1 MSSPKKGSSAF
12 LYSTIGLAV
21 VIAIL
26 VAVNYIASAIPGGID
41 FTEEKVHTLSKGTRT
56 IIKKIPGDE
65 SDEVVDPVTLD
76 YFVTRDTDILPTELQ
91 TVAERIGSFLE
102 QYAQIGGKKIQ
113 LKRHNPEPDTD
124 DEDSARLAG
133 MQAQRG
139 ARGEYYFGL
148 KISYL
153 ENNLVIPFLPAV
165 PQETLEYEVSRA
177 ISQVV
182 STDKPVVAVVSSYE
196 ISGSFGNPM
205 MGGGGRTPAWYFY
218 EDLERDYEVR
228 TLADDIERVPDDI
241 DVLILL
247 HTGKFTPTALF
258 AIDQYVLGG
267 GKLMVCVDP
276 LSITAQ
282 MSKSQQTNPMQPSLG
297 GAPENSNLEKILS
310 AYGYTFGEEIV
321 TDLNLR
327 TPIRGGQENPAL
339 LSLTRDF
346 INQDDPATS
355 RLSDML
361 LLFAGEF
368 KGEPKEGINEEVLIH
383 TSEASSTT
391 DKTMAQQSPQEIM
404 RKFEKSGEKKKL
416 ALRLTGKFPTA
427 FPEGEPENPDAPA
440 PEEGEDGV
448 ADAED
453 AKPAVLT
460 EGNGEGIVILIGDS
474 DFINDQFAIQTMDFF
489 GQRIAQMRNQNLP
502 FFQNSTEILAGD
514 SNLVSIRSRASAIRP
529 FTRIKELE
537 EEANEQ
543 IREELV
549 ELDEKRK
556 EAEARL
562 NVLQAQKDDTQKTI
576 LTPEQQKEIEKFQ
589 EAQAEAMKQQRQ
601 LQKDARKKLNSMIAW
616 IKAGNVALTPLLV
629 AVVGIFISV
638 MRKKKTSAR

>member
-12 LYSTIGLAV
+12 LYSTVGLAV

-26 VAVNYIASAIPGGID
+26 VAVNYIASTIPGGID
-41 FTEEKVHTLSKGTRT
+41 FTQEKIHTLSKGTRT
-56 IIKKIPGDE
+56 IIDEIPGEE

-76 YFVTRDTDILPTELQ
+76 YYVTRDTEILPTELQ
-91 TVAERIGSFLE
+91 TIAERVGSFLE

-124 DEDSARLAG
+124 DEDSARLSG

-139 ARGEYYFGL
+139 VRGEYYFGL
-148 KISYL
+148 KVSYL

-205 MGGGGRTPAWYFY
+205 MGGGGGTPAWFFY
-218 EDLERDYEVR
+218 EDLQRDYEVR
-228 TLADDIERVPDDI
+228 TLADDLERIPDDI

-247 HTGKFTPTALF
+247 HTGIFTPTALF
-258 AIDQYVLGG
+258 AIDQYVLAG

-276 LSITAQ
+276 LSISAQ
-282 MSKSQQTNPMQPSLG
+282 MAKGQSQNPMQPSLG
-297 GAPENSNLEKILS
+297 GAPESSNLEEIFT
-310 AYGYTFGEEIV
+310 AWGYSFGTEIV

-368 KGEPKEGINEEVLIH
+368 KGEPTEGITEEVLIH
-383 TSEASSTT
+383 TSTSSSVT
-391 DKTMAQQSPQEIM
+391 DKTLAQQSPQEIM
-404 RKFEKSGEKKKL
+404 RKFEKSGEEKKL
-416 ALRLTGKFPTA
+416 ALRLSGKFPTA
-427 FPEGEPENPDAPA
+427 FPDGEPENPDAP
-440 PEEGEDGV
+440 PMEEGSEDT
-448 ADAED
+448 ED
-453 AKPAVLT
+453 TKPAVLT
-460 EGNGEGIVILIGDS
+460 EGNGEGIVIMIGDT

-502 FFQNSTEILAGD
+502 FFQNSTELLAGD
-514 SNLVSIRSRASAIRP
+514 SNLVSIRSRASAVRP

-537 EEANEQ
+537 EEANDQ
-543 IREELV
+543 IREQLV
-549 ELDEKRK
+549 ELDSKRI
-556 EAEARL
+556 EAEERL
-562 NVLQAQKDDTQKTI
+562 NVLQAQKDETQKTI
-576 LTPEQQKEIEKFQ
+576 MTPEQQKEIEKFQ
-589 EAQAEAMKQQRQ
+589 EAQAEAMKEQRQ
-601 LQKDARKKLNSMIAW
+601 LQKDARKKLNSMIAR
-616 IKAGNVALTPLLV
+616 IKAGNVILTPLLV
-629 AVVGIFISV
+629 AIVGIVVSV
-638 MRKKKTSAR
+638 MRKRKTSAR